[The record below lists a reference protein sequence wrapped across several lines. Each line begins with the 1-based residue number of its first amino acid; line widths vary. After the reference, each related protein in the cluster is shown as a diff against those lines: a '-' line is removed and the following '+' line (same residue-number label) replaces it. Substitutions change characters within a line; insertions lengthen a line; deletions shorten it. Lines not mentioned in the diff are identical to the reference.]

1 EAVLLRHAVEAP
13 RVVLHVVRQVEPL
26 LHPVA
31 APWSWVEERGE
42 AKWSLRRFF
51 ERMAVEVACDEAR
64 ASRHVG
70 IEVVIDAVEDRQPLT
85 IGCAPVDEVRTLV
98 ELPCRRFGIRR
109 SEVADCMGTL
119 ALLDLPTGEIR
130 VDED

>member
-42 AKWSLRRFF
+42 AKWSLRCFF
-51 ERMAVEVACDEAR
+51 ERVAVEVACDEAR
-64 ASRHVG
+64 ARRYVG
-70 IEVVIDAVEDRQPLT
+70 IEVVVDAVEDRQSLT
-85 IGCAPVDEVRTLV
+85 VGCTPVDEVGPLV
-98 ELPCRRFGIRR
+98 ELPGRRLR
-109 SEVADCMGTL
+109 
-119 ALLDLPTGEIR
+119 
-130 VDED
+130 